1 MAEFYQNLIRI
12 RKERKISQ
20 EKLSE
25 MTGIAQSAISMIE
38 ANLRS
43 PTEQT
48 MQMLADGL
56 GVPLSELIRPAA
68 PIAPQKTET
77 YDTLLLPDERQLLSD
92 YRTLTRQ
99 GRAYILQQMEIAK
112 KIYGQLDAVPNVETE
127 MIGGQ

>member
-1 MAEFYQNLIRI
+1 
-12 RKERKISQ
+12 
-20 EKLSE
+20 
-25 MTGIAQSAISMIE
+25 
-38 ANLRS
+38 
-43 PTEQT
+43 